1 MQGRPDIWEGH
12 VTLQYVFTFHVEED
26 PNTGET
32 IYVFRN
38 IGSHDIYRNP

>member
-1 MQGRPDIWEGH
+1 

-38 IGSHDIYRNP
+38 IGSHDIYHNP